1 MSPSGKTTPPVA
13 YAFDH
18 DFDRNRPGGDLFCG
32 HPQPRQELPMTDPYA
47 AQGLADD
54 IDTDLNAPS
63 QRLSRQADS
72 ILDEADARL
81 NSLRARVRAD
91 LHEGRVW
98 AEQRTDQARAAIQEE
113 PLRAT
118 AYAVG
123 IGVLIGLLLRR

>member
-1 MSPSGKTTPPVA
+1 
-13 YAFDH
+13 
-18 DFDRNRPGGDLFCG
+18 
-32 HPQPRQELPMTDPYA
+32 MTDPYA

-98 AEQRTDQARAAIQEE
+98 AEQRTDRAREAIQEE
-113 PLRAT
+113 PLRAA